1 MRPPLGMGR
10 MKEALHIDV
19 RLTIIEKKGKDLMEW
34 IELSAA
40 DRVKKKKKR

>member
-1 MRPPLGMGR
+1 MGR

-19 RLTIIEKKGKDLMEW
+19 RLTIIEEKGKDLMEW

-40 DRVKKKKKR
+40 DRVKKKR